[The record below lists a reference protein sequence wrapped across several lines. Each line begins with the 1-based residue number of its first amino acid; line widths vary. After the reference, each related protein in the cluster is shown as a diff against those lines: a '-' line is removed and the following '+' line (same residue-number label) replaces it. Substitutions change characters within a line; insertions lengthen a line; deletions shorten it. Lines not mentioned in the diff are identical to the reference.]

1 MNRRSG
7 LPRHCGG
14 KRFMSKNQSSAPIA
28 ENKMGTMPVGKL
40 VFNMSLPMM
49 ISMLVQA
56 LYNIVDSIFVAK
68 LSENALTA
76 VSLAFPLQTLLI
88 AVATGTGV
96 GMNALL
102 SKSLGER
109 NFKKA
114 NKIADNAAF
123 IYAIS
128 YIIFLILG
136 FTIVKPFYAS
146 QIGNADVEIMNL
158 GIDYLSTV
166 MIFSFGLFTQIFFER
181 LLTSTGRTIFS
192 MTSQLCGAITN
203 IILDPIMIFGLL
215 GFPKMGVTG
224 AAVATVIGQC
234 VAGIVAGT
242 CNHKYNHEVSLSF
255 NGFRP
260 DISLIGHIYAVGIPS
275 IIMQS
280 IGSIMTYSMNRI
292 LIEFSST
299 ATAVFGVYFKLQSFF
314 FMPVFGLNNGITP
327 IIAYNYG
334 AQQRKRMIR
343 TIRISLTTAFC
354 LTFVG
359 FLCFESIPQVLL
371 GMFNASADM
380 LKIGVPALRIIGIHY
395 LIAWFCIIA
404 GTVFQALGKAVFSMI
419 VSIMRQLVVLI
430 PAAYILSKIGGLHVV
445 WWSFPIAEVISFI
458 VSMTFLIRIYKTII
472 SKIPEG
478 KL

>member
-1 MNRRSG
+1 
-7 LPRHCGG
+7 
-14 KRFMSKNQSSAPIA
+14 
-28 ENKMGTMPVGKL
+28 
-40 VFNMSLPMM
+40 
-49 ISMLVQA
+49 
-56 LYNIVDSIFVAK
+56 
-68 LSENALTA
+68 
-76 VSLAFPLQTLLI
+76 
-88 AVATGTGV
+88 
-96 GMNALL
+96 
-102 SKSLGER
+102 
-109 NFKKA
+109 
-114 NKIADNAAF
+114 
-123 IYAIS
+123 
-128 YIIFLILG
+128 
-136 FTIVKPFYAS
+136 
-146 QIGNADVEIMNL
+146 
-158 GIDYLSTV
+158 
-166 MIFSFGLFTQIFFER
+166 
-181 LLTSTGRTIFS
+181 

-255 NGFRP
+255 KGFHP

-334 AQQRKRMIR
+334 AGQRKRMLK
-343 TIRISLTTAFC
+343 TIKLSMLVAFC
-354 LTFVG
+354 LTFIG
-359 FLCFESIPQVLL
+359 FLCFEGIPQDTFWVCSMHRTGLL
-371 GMFNASADM
+371 T
-380 LKIGVPALRIIGIHY
+380 IGVPALRIIGIHY

-430 PAAYILSKIGGLHVV
+430 PSAYILSKIGGLHIV
-445 WWSFPIAEVISFI
+445 WWAFPIAEVISFI
-458 VSMTFLIRIYKTII
+458 ASMAF
-472 SKIPEG
+472 
-478 KL
+478 